1 MNELPYIQWFPGHMT
16 KTLRLIEA
24 SIGSV
29 DMVIEVA
36 DARIPKSSRSPEVYN
51 ATIRKPRLIVLGK
64 ADLADDEIT
73 RRWTDHFSNRGMASV
88 AVCSKDAAAA
98 GQIRAAISGVIKNSA
113 IKTKYKPRAMIVG
126 VPNSGKS
133 TLINRLAGVNLTE
146 TADRPGVTR
155 GKQWITLDFIELLDM
170 PGVLSKKFANEVVAS
185 KLAFTGAIKDTIFD
199 SETLACAL
207 IDILKSGYSDRL
219 AERYNLE
226 DGLEAQSY
234 ELLGDIALK
243 RGMLQKGGVPDT
255 ERAAV
260 MLLDEYR
267 GGKLGKISLE
277 FPNE

>member
-36 DARIPKSSRSPEVYN
+36 DARIPKSSRSPEVYA
-51 ATIRKPRLIVLGK
+51 ATSRKPRLIVLGK
-64 ADLADDEIT
+64 SDLADEAVT
-73 RRWTDHFSNRGMASV
+73 HRWIENFEKRGMAAV
-88 AVCSKDAAAA
+88 AVCSKSAAAA
-98 GQIRAAISGVIKNSA
+98 GQIKNAINGVIVNSA

-155 GKQWITLDFIELLDM
+155 GKQWISLDFIELLDM

-185 KLAFTGAIKDTIFD
+185 KLAFTGAIKDTVFD
-199 SETLACAL
+199 RETLACAL
-207 IDILKSGYSDRL
+207 IDILKDGY
-219 AERYNLE
+219 AERLVERYKLE
-226 DGLEAQSY
+226 NGLEQETY
-234 ELLGDIALK
+234 ELLGEIAIN

-255 ERAAV
+255 ERAAI
-260 MLLDEYR
+260 MLIDEYR
-267 GGKLGKISLE
+267 GGKLGRISLE